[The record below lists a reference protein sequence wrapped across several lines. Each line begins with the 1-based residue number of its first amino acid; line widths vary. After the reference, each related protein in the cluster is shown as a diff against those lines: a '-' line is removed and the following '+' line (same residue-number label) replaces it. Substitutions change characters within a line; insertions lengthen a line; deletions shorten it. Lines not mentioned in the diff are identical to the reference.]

1 MFLTSVVAQTLTGK
15 VTDNDSGDPLVG
27 AQVFVKGTFNGT
39 TTDVS
44 GSYSLDVSDNVTVTV
59 AYMGYKTSE
68 LLTSGGTADFSLE
81 PDVLKQDEVVVTG
94 LVSSVKR
101 RNAANA
107 VASVS
112 GDDLV
117 NAPTQTLDQALS
129 GQFAGVN
136 IEAKYWRTR
145 RWR

>member
-1 MFLTSVVAQTLTGK
+1 MRIISYLTKLVFVTTMFLTSVVAQTLTGK

-68 LLTSGGTADFSLE
+68 LLTSGGTADFS
-81 PDVLKQDEVVVTG
+81 
-94 LVSSVKR
+94 
-101 RNAANA
+101 
-107 VASVS
+107 
-112 GDDLV
+112 
-117 NAPTQTLDQALS
+117 
-129 GQFAGVN
+129 
-136 IEAKYWRTR
+136 
-145 RWR
+145 